1 MELTESSN
9 KAYARSFAQPNSL
22 DAMFCAI
29 VYNKFLMDINFT
41 NFTEDSALEV
51 VCISHFN
58 DVRVDSG
65 TNDDKRRNANPG
77 FETLKTNRS
86 AQNLFYKFNR
96 ET

>member
-1 MELTESSN
+1 
-9 KAYARSFAQPNSL
+9 
-22 DAMFCAI
+22 
-29 VYNKFLMDINFT
+29 MDINFM

-58 DVRVDSG
+58 YVRVDSG

-77 FETLKTNRS
+77 FRPIDQHNA